1 MSRKSGKEKFMLYGG
16 PFDRQTVKLSASLS
30 RAQFIGVTATLM
42 FAVKDQIGQYI
53 NGRWKPY
60 ENPAVLNPNIVLG
73 EM

>member
-1 MSRKSGKEKFMLYGG
+1 MKKNGREKVMLYGG
-16 PFDRQTVKLSASLS
+16 PFDRETVKLSASLS

-60 ENPAVLNPNIVLG
+60 ENPAVLNSNIILG
-73 EM
+73 EN